1 MPKVIK
7 LDSIRLDIDARRNGE
22 WKPIARWPGVRVKVR
37 GLTSEVYVKAR
48 DAALEKLGE
57 QFGEAGAPKEI
68 WIPLL
73 ARLLVGADPFL
84 VTGAGIDEGAAILL
98 GWEGFDEPFAPHFAG
113 AFIGSPEGENMLD
126 EVLAA
131 ARTAGVRELQFVE
144 ALEKNSAALSGT
156 R

>member
-7 LDSIRLDIDARRNGE
+7 LDSIRLDIDAQRNGE

-37 GLTSEVYVKAR
+37 GFTSEAYVKAR
-48 DAALEKLGE
+48 DAALEKLAE
-57 QFGEAGAPKEI
+57 QFGGTRAPKEI
-68 WIPLL
+68 WIPIL
-73 ARLLVGADPFL
+73 ARLLVGGSAE
-84 VTGAGIDEGAAILL
+84 VSVAIDQGAAILL
-98 GWEGFDEPFAPHFAG
+98 DWDGFDEAFTADFAAEFM
-113 AFIGSPEGENMLD
+113 GSPEGENMLD